1 MISIESFTRA
11 RELVNRID
19 NIDAQIT
26 RSFIENERT
35 YESISEIINID
46 NISTIINNFYDSVS
60 MQGRSISDNLKKL
73 KEFLNAQISEYEQV
87 NQNASTRFQ
96 QTQAELTEVSDAASS
111 ALGGI

>member
-26 RSFIENERT
+26 RSFTENERT

-60 MQGRSISDNLKKL
+60 MQGRSITDNLKKL
-73 KEFLNAQISEYEQV
+73 KEFLNAQIAEYEQV

-111 ALGGI
+111 ALGDI

>member
-73 KEFLNAQISEYEQV
+73 KEFLNAQIAEYEQV
-87 NQNASTRFQ
+87 HQNASTRFQ

>member
-26 RSFIENERT
+26 RSFTENERT

-46 NISTIINNFYDSVS
+46 NISTIINNFS
-60 MQGRSISDNLKKL
+60 MVFFIIFS
-73 KEFLNAQISEYEQV
+73 FLVCFCFDTFYIK
-87 NQNASTRFQ
+87 
-96 QTQAELTEVSDAASS
+96 
-111 ALGGI
+111 IKC